1 MKGVTIKNFLRRF
14 DKYRKS
20 KMEKLE
26 GFFHKLIRN
35 NRYCQSELL
44 PVSEVKRI
52 LILRNNTRIGNAL
65 FLVPFVRQVR
75 EIFPDAHIT
84 LMLHNEFLGQIF
96 TNLDVDEICYS
107 RLSFKHS
114 IQSLSLIR
122 KLKKTT
128 FDIIFSP
135 YSSSEDAA
143 ICAIVPAINKI
154 GRASKTKSNAFTHT
168 FEGSGEK
175 KHSALTSLYLL
186 PKAGFALHPVNH
198 TIELSSE
205 ELIAGKN
212 EFNQIKS
219 SEKTVHIAYFRG
231 ARGDKLLPE
240 SYWRKLIERI
250 ESEVVESIEWVEVLS
265 PDIPE
270 ALINKVN
277 TFYSPNIR
285 HLASFLTN
293 VDAFICC
300 DTGPLHLAD
309 AANARCI
316 GLYNKTDTIT
326 FGLLN
331 KQSVCI
337 TDIDGFDVTQAL
349 GMTNDDYIASDVRI

>member
-1 MKGVTIKNFLRRF
+1 MKVVTIKNTLRRF

-20 KMEKLE
+20 KMENLE
-26 GFFHKLIRN
+26 IAFHKFIRN
-35 NRYCQSELL
+35 NSHCQSELL
-44 PVSEVKRI
+44 PVSKVKHI
-52 LILRNNTRIGNAL
+52 LILRNNTRIGNIL

-96 TNLDVDEICYS
+96 NNLNIDEICYS

-114 IQSLSLIR
+114 IQSLRLMR
-122 KLKKTT
+122 KLKRQT
-128 FDIIFSP
+128 FDMIFSP

-143 ICAIVPAINKI
+143 ICALIPAINKI
-154 GRASKTKSNAFTHT
+154 GRESKTKNSAFSHT
-168 FEGSGEK
+168 FEGPSGK
-175 KHSALTSLYLL
+175 KHAALTSLYLL
-186 PKAGFALHPVNH
+186 PKAGFALFPVNH
-198 TIELSSE
+198 TIKLSAE

-240 SYWRKLIERI
+240 SYWRKLIERA
-250 ESEVVESIEWVEVLS
+250 ESEVIEKIEWIEILS
-265 PDIPE
+265 PDIPVP
-270 ALINKVN
+270 LISNVN

-309 AANARCI
+309 AANVRCI

-331 KQSVCI
+331 KRSVCI
-337 TDIDGFDVTQAL
+337 TDIDEFDVIPAL
-349 GMTNDDYIASDVRI
+349 GIGVSTEVPNIL